1 MARKY
6 LQIIET
12 AYRATI
18 EEQDDTCVWI
28 AHAMRGGGADIGVLL
43 RGNAVNYGCRS
54 QDASGLG
61 FGEKRQSHP
70 PDLARDVAGLIGKGV
85 EVYVVEDDCAER
97 GLERGDLIDGL
108 KSVKR
113 AGLAKLLSGYDQVWH
128 W

>member
-12 AYRATI
+12 AYRATV

-43 RGNAVNYGCRS
+43 RGNAVNYGCKG
-54 QDASGLG
+54 QDASGLA

-70 PDLARDVAGLIGKGV
+70 PDLAGDVAGLIGKGV

-97 GLERGDLIDGL
+97 GLERSDLIDGL
-108 KSVKR
+108 KPVKR
-113 AGLAKLLSGYDQVWH
+113 AGLAALLAGYDQIWH

>member
-1 MARKY
+1 MPRKV

-28 AHAMRGGGADIGVLL
+28 VHAMRGGGADIAVLL
-43 RGNAVNYGCRS
+43 RGNAVNYGCKS
-54 QDASGLG
+54 QDASGLA

-70 PDLARDVAGLIGKGV
+70 PNIAGDVAGLIGKGV

-97 GLERGDLIDGL
+97 GLERGDLIEGL

-113 AGLAKLLSGYDQVWH
+113 GGLAKLFAGYDQVWH

>member
-1 MARKY
+1 MARKV

-28 AHAMRGGGADIGVLL
+28 SHAMKGGGADIAILL
-43 RGNAVNYGCRS
+43 RGNAVNYGCKA
-54 QDASGLG
+54 QDASGLA

-70 PDLARDVAGLIGKGV
+70 PDLAGDVAGLVGKGV

-108 KSVKR
+108 KPVKR
-113 AGLAKLLSGYDQVWH
+113 AGLARLFAGYDQIWH

>member
-1 MARKY
+1 MPRKL

-28 AHAMRGGGADIGVLL
+28 AHAMKGGGADITVLL
-43 RGNAVNYGCRS
+43 RGNAVNYGCRR
-54 QDASGLG
+54 QDASGLA

-70 PDLARDVAGLIGKGV
+70 PDLAGDLAGLIGKGV
-85 EVYVVEDDCAER
+85 EVYVVEDDCADR

-108 KSVKR
+108 RPVSR
-113 AGLAKLLSGYDQVWH
+113 AGLARLFAAHDQIWH

>member
-28 AHAMRGGGADIGVLL
+28 AHAMRGGGADIAVLL
-43 RGNAVNYGCRS
+43 RGNAVNYGCKG
-54 QDASGLG
+54 QDASGLA

-70 PDLARDVAGLIGKGV
+70 PDLAGDVAGLIGKGV

-97 GLERGDLIDGL
+97 GLERSDLVDGL
-108 KSVKR
+108 KPVKR
-113 AGLAKLLSGYDQVWH
+113 AGLAALLARYDQVWH